1 MTPAFADTFFFLAL
15 LDDKDSAHPRAVA
28 FAGEADRKFIT
39 TAWVLTEVADGCAAR
54 GNGAAFIEQLDELRA
69 SSEIEIVPSTSE
81 WFDAGV
87 TLYQDRSD
95 KRWTLTDCISF
106 EVMRRL
112 EITDALTGDHH
123 FAQAGFQTLFKSRTE

>member
-1 MTPAFADTFFFLAL
+1 MPPAYAATLFFLAL
-15 LDDKDSAHPRAVA
+15 LNAKDAAHPRAVA
-28 FAGEADRKFIT
+28 FAREADRKLVT

-54 GNGAAFIEQLDELRA
+54 GNGAAFIELMDALLD
-69 SSEIEIVPSTSE
+69 SPEIEVVPPTSE

-87 TLYQDRSD
+87 TLYRDRSD

-112 EITDALTGDHH
+112 DITDALTGDHH
-123 FAQAGFQTLFKSRTE
+123 FEQAGFRALLS